1 MLIFLSAEQP
11 ENASSPI
18 DSHFDPI
25 FTVVMLA
32 QSLKAL
38 SPIFVIASGIVI
50 LVIDPSPVNASSP
63 IKAIFLIPS
72 SALAEESLVQYFVF
86 CVPSTASSLS
96 KTKLPVKSSL

>member
-96 KTKLPVKSSL
+96 KTKLPDSSL